1 MLELNAIQP
10 RGAKTVVRDTPPK
23 IDPLKPIH
31 RATMNNDVA
40 AFCAEVAAGVD
51 INLPGPED
59 MTPLHIA
66 ADRGNIEIAKE
77 LLDEGAHGPEG
88 SSLVELVQWRCL

>member
-40 AFCAEVAAGVD
+40 AFRAEVAAGVD
-51 INLPGPED
+51 INLPAESVNLFEAP
-59 MTPLHIA
+59 
-66 ADRGNIEIAKE
+66 
-77 LLDEGAHGPEG
+77 
-88 SSLVELVQWRCL
+88 SSGIY